1 MKKLFTILA
10 IALIVELAVVTWL
23 EYKSGRGAFR
33 RETVTDTVR
42 VTVVD
47 TVTYTL
53 PVAKDST
60 IVRYVTVRVAKKD
73 TAEHFPDVGK
83 MIDSVEV
90 SLPIEQKK
98 YSDSTYTAYVSGYH
112 PRLDSITVYQKR
124 EIVTISKMET
134 ATPKG
139 TKHRRLSIGLQ
150 AGYGVGL
157 RSKQMEPYVGVGI
170 GWRIF

>member
-1 MKKLFTILA
+1 MKKLFTFLA
-10 IALIVELAVVTWL
+10 LALIVELAVVTWL

-33 RETVTDTVR
+33 RETVADTVR
-42 VTVVD
+42 VTMID
-47 TVTYTL
+47 TVTYTM

-60 IVRYVTVRVAKKD
+60 IVRYVTVNVAKKD

-112 PRLDSITVYQKR
+112 PRLDSITVYPKR
-124 EIVTISKMET
+124 EIVTIAKT
-134 ATPKG
+134 ATVV

>member
-112 PRLDSITVYQKR
+112 PRLDSITVYPKR
-124 EIVTISKMET
+124 EIVTIAKT
-134 ATPKG
+134 ATVV

>member
-42 VTVVD
+42 VTMID

-60 IVRYVTVRVAKKD
+60 IVRYVTVKVAKKD
-73 TAEHFPDVGK
+73 TTEHVADVGK

-98 YSDSTYTAYVSGYH
+98 YSDSTYTAYVSGYR
-112 PRLDSITVYQKR
+112 PNLDSITVYPKR
-124 EIVTISKMET
+124 EIVTIAKT
-134 ATPKG
+134 ATVV

-170 GWRIF
+170 GWRLF